1 LRRFEEEFMGLNN
14 ILLDM
19 GGMVAQSVHRSVL
32 ALVERNADYAYQVMR
47 DETAIDECDIRID
60 AMVASLIAREQPV
73 ASDMRLVVAAIK
85 ISTDLER
92 MGDLSVAIAAR
103 AVTLMG
109 LPALHT
115 PINLTDLAGLV
126 ESMVLRCLDSF
137 VRRDTQEARE
147 VLASDNGVDEMRA
160 AIQHQVIGMMKQ
172 DPAMIE
178 RALDHLIVARSLER
192 IGDHARNIAEGV
204 IYLVQGVDV
213 RHQPV
218 GHTDAHGSGKI
229 CR

>member
-1 LRRFEEEFMGLNN
+1 LRRFEEEFVGLNN

-103 AVTLMG
+103 ALTLMG
-109 LPALHT
+109 LPELHT
-115 PINLTDLAGLV
+115 PVILTEIAGLV
-126 ESMVLRCLDSF
+126 ESMVLRCLDAF
-137 VRRDTQEARE
+137 VRRDAHEARE
-147 VLASDNGVDEMRA
+147 VLAAGNGVNAMRA
-160 AIQHQVIGMMKQ
+160 AIQQQVIGMMKQ
-172 DPAMIE
+172 DPATIE
-178 RALDHLIVARSLER
+178 RALDHLIAARSLER

-204 IYLVQGVDV
+204 IYLVQGIDV
-213 RHQPV
+213 RHQP
-218 GHTDAHGSGKI
+218 AA
-229 CR
+229 

>member
-1 LRRFEEEFMGLNN
+1 
-14 ILLDM
+14 
-19 GGMVAQSVHRSVL
+19 
-32 ALVERNADYAYQVMR
+32 
-47 DETAIDECDIRID
+47 
-60 AMVASLIAREQPV
+60 
-73 ASDMRLVVAAIK
+73 VAAIK

-115 PINLTDLAGLV
+115 PIVLTDLAGLV
-126 ESMVLRCLDSF
+126 ESMVLRCLDAF

-172 DPAMIE
+172 EPATIE

-213 RHQPV
+213 RHQAV
-218 GHTDAHGSGKI
+218 G
-229 CR
+229 

>member
-1 LRRFEEEFMGLNN
+1 LRRFEEEFAGLNN
-14 ILLDM
+14 ALLDM

-32 ALVERNADYAYQVMR
+32 SLVERKADYAYQVMR

-103 AVTLMG
+103 GLSLMG
-109 LPALHT
+109 LPELHT
-115 PINLTDLAGLV
+115 PIILTDIAGLV
-126 ESMVLRCLDSF
+126 ESMVLRCLDAF
-137 VRRDTQEARE
+137 VRRDAREARE
-147 VLASDNGVDEMRA
+147 VLASDNGVDAMRA

-172 DPAMIE
+172 DPATIE
-178 RALDHLIVARSLER
+178 RALDHLIAARSLER

-213 RHQPV
+213 RHQP
-218 GHTDAHGSGKI
+218 AA
-229 CR
+229 

>member
-1 LRRFEEEFMGLNN
+1 MRRFEEEFVGLNN

-47 DETAIDECDIRID
+47 DETEIDQRDIRID
-60 AMVASLIAREQPV
+60 AVAASLIAREQPV

-109 LPALHT
+109 LPELHT
-115 PINLTDLAGLV
+115 PIVLTEIAGLV
-126 ESMVLRCLDSF
+126 ESMVLRCLDAF
-137 VRRDTQEARE
+137 VRRDAHEARE
-147 VLASDNGVDEMRA
+147 VLASDNGVDAMRS
-160 AIQHQVIGMMKQ
+160 AIQQQVIEMMKQ
-172 DPAMIE
+172 DPATIE
-178 RALDHLIVARSLER
+178 RALDHLIAARSLER

-213 RHQPV
+213 RHQPA
-218 GHTDAHGSGKI
+218 TQTM
-229 CR
+229 